1 MPHRHGPT
9 DDAHDGV
16 GYEGAGSDYMGTDRK
31 ATTHWT
37 GGLADGKGTVSLDT
51 SGAGSQDVSWPSRAE
66 QANGLTSPEELLAAA
81 HSSCY
86 SMMLSHLVGEA
97 GGTMNSVRTS
107 AVVTLVVG
115 RGITRIALNT
125 RADIGGLDDAAVQQ
139 AFIDAKDQCPV
150 SGLFAGNTEI
160 TLDAARA

>member
-1 MPHRHGPT
+1 
-9 DDAHDGV
+9 
-16 GYEGAGSDYMGTDRK
+16 MGTDRK
-31 ATTHWT
+31 ATTNWT
-37 GGLADGKGTVSLDT
+37 GGLLDGKGTVSLDT

-97 GGTMNSVRTS
+97 GGTMNKVQTS

-115 RGITRIALNT
+115 EGITKIALTT
-125 RADIGGLDDAAVQQ
+125 RADVAGLDDAAVQQ
-139 AFIDAKDQCPV
+139 AFQDAKDQCPV
-150 SGLFAGNTEI
+150 SGLFKNNTEI